1 MSDPKV
7 KKKKARERRVVV
19 DILRASGYHTRIL
32 NDDLFD
38 VEAIRSKEVR
48 EIVIA
53 VGEITKHDEDKLRR
67 VAFPD
72 ICTKEVWRKIPG
84 RREFDIRLVM

>member
-7 KKKKARERRVVV
+7 KKQKARERRVAVE
-19 DILRASGYHTRIL
+19 ILKASGYHTRIL

-53 VGEITKHDEDKLRR
+53 VGEMSKHEEEKIRR
-67 VAFPD
+67 VSFPD
-72 ICTKEVWRKIPG
+72 ICTKEVWRKIGG
-84 RREFDIRLVM
+84 RREFDIRLIL